1 MFSQKWLRNGSR
13 NLYYIFEFWDFFL
26 GVLENARLDL
36 KHCMLRLVHFSR
48 VSKAEVDPLMSW
60 SYLMAVVLVVETVV
74 ADGDSVPDE
83 MDTEVVVDDDDM
95 APAK

>member
-1 MFSQKWLRNGSR
+1 ML
-13 NLYYIFEFWDFFL
+13 DF
-26 GVLENARLDL
+26 VY
-36 KHCMLRLVHFSR
+36 FSR

-83 MDTEVVVDDDDM
+83 MGIEVLVDDDDM